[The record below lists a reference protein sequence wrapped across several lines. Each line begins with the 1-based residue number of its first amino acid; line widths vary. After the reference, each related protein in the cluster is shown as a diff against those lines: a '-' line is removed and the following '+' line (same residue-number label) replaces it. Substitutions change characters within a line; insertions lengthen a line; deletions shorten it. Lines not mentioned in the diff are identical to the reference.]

1 MAEEQTAASVTEQK
15 EGKGREPGTFQLV
28 SDYKPSGD
36 QPEAIKEL
44 VEGVKEGKQCQV
56 LMGATGTGKTFTI
69 SNVIEQVG
77 RPTLVFA
84 HNKTLASQ
92 LYAEFKEFFPHNHVE
107 YFVSYFDYYQPEAYI
122 PKSDTYIDK
131 NTKTNEELDML
142 RLAAANAALNH
153 RDTIIVASV
162 ASIYGA
168 SNPDQYRD
176 MIETVR
182 VGQEIDRRELMQFL
196 VRQQYK
202 RNDMD
207 PVRGTFRVRG
217 DAIEISPGHTDR
229 YLIRIEM
236 FGDEI
241 DRITQ
246 VDPLT
251 GKVQQAYS
259 VYNIYPANGYATSMD
274 IMRRAAGTIE
284 AELEDRL
291 KFYKEEGKPLEAE
304 RLEQRC
310 RYDIEALREFGVCPG
325 IENYSRHIDGRKP
338 GEKPYTLFDYLPE
351 DFLLV
356 VDESH
361 ASLPQIRGMYNGD
374 RARKETLVEYGFRL
388 PSALDNRPLTFP
400 EFEQVTGQSIF
411 VSATPGDY
419 ELEKTNQHVVE
430 QIIRPTG
437 LLDPEVE
444 VRPTEGQIDDLV
456 DEIRQR
462 IAAGERT
469 LVTTLTVRMAEDL
482 TEYLKNLDIKVAWLH
497 HEVKTIERTEIIH
510 DLREGKYDVLV
521 GINLLREGLDIPE
534 VGLIAILDADKEG
547 FLRSRRSLIQIIGR
561 AARNAHGKVIMYGD
575 KMTDS
580 MKEAIAETKRRRG
593 IQMRYNEEHGIVPK
607 TVLKPIRDIVRSK
620 ETKAEASRYL
630 KKKKIGKKAAQKLI
644 EDMELEMREAAKELD
659 FERAAQLRDM
669 ILELKAENAA

>member
-15 EGKGREPGTFQLV
+15 EGKGKEPGTFQLV

-202 RNDMD
+202 RNDLD

-217 DAIEISPGHTDR
+217 DTIEISPGHTDR

-669 ILELKAENAA
+669 ILELKAESAA

>member
-15 EGKGREPGTFQLV
+15 EGKGREPGKFQLV

-69 SNVIEQVG
+69 SNVIAQVG

-202 RNDMD
+202 RNDLD

-217 DAIEISPGHTDR
+217 DTIEISPGHTDR

-580 MKEAIAETKRRRG
+580 MKEANAETKRRRG

>member
-1 MAEEQTAASVTEQK
+1 MEKQEKFE
-15 EGKGREPGTFQLV
+15 LV
-28 SDYKPSGD
+28 SNYKPSGD
-36 QPEAIKEL
+36 QPEAIAEL
-44 VEGVKEGKQCQV
+44 VEGIERGDKAQV
-56 LMGATGTGKTFTI
+56 LLGATGTGKTFTI
-69 SNVIEQVG
+69 SNVIAQVN

-92 LYAEFKEFFPHNHVE
+92 LYSEFKEFFPNNHVE
-107 YFVSYFDYYQPEAYI
+107 YFVSYFDFYQPEAYL
-122 PKSDTYIDK
+122 PKTDTYIDK

-142 RLAAANAALNH
+142 RMAATNAALHH
-153 RDTIIVASV
+153 RDTIVVASV

-168 SNPDQYRD
+168 SNPEQYAD
-176 MIETVR
+176 MMDTIHVGDEIER
-182 VGQEIDRRELMQFL
+182 NELMHRL
-196 VRQQYK
+196 VAQQYK
-202 RNDMD
+202 RNDLD
-207 PVRGTFRVRG
+207 TQRGTFRVRG
-217 DAIEISPGHTDR
+217 DVIEISPGYTDR
-229 YLIRIEM
+229 FLIRIEM

-241 DRITQ
+241 ERITE

-259 VYNIYPANGYATSMD
+259 MYNIYPASGYATSMD
-274 IMRRAAGTIE
+274 IINRAADTIE
-284 AELEDRL
+284 AELRERL
-291 KFYKEEGKPLEAE
+291 EYFDEMGKPLEKE

-325 IENYSRHIDGRKP
+325 IENYSRHIDGRKE
-338 GEKPYTLFDYLPE
+338 GEKPYTLFDYFPD

-361 ASLPQIRGMYNGD
+361 VSLPQIRGMYNSD
-374 RARKETLVEYGFRL
+374 YARKKTLVEYGFRL
-388 PSALDNRPLTFP
+388 PSALDNRPLRFN
-400 EFEQVTGQSIF
+400 EFEDMAPQAIY

-419 ELEKTNQHVVE
+419 ELEKTHNHVVE

-456 DEIRQR
+456 DEIRAR
-462 IAAGERT
+462 IKKGQRT

-482 TEYLKNLDIKVAWLH
+482 TEYLKNMDIKVAWLH

-510 DLREGKYDVLV
+510 DLRQGKYDVLV

-534 VGLIAILDADKEG
+534 IGLIAILDADKEG

-561 AARNAHGKVIMYGD
+561 AARNAEGHVIMYAD

-580 MKEAIAETKRRRG
+580 MREAITETKRRRD
-593 IQMRYNEEHGIVPK
+593 IQMKYNAEHGIVPK
-607 TVLKPIRDIVRSK
+607 TILKPIHDIVRTK
-620 ETKAEASRYL
+620 ETKALTAKYL
-630 KKKKIGKKAAQKLI
+630 KRKKLGKKDAATLIADLQK
-644 EDMELEMREAAKELD
+644 EMKEAARSLD
-659 FERAAQLRDM
+659 FERAAELRDM
-669 ILELKAENAA
+669 IFELKGEN

>member
-1 MAEEQTAASVTEQK
+1 MEKFE
-15 EGKGREPGTFQLV
+15 LV
-28 SDYKPSGD
+28 SAYKPSGD

-44 VEGVKEGKQCQV
+44 VEGIKEGKKAQV
-56 LMGATGTGKTFTI
+56 LLGATGTGKTFTI
-69 SNVIEQVG
+69 SNVIAQVNK
-77 RPTLVFA
+77 PTLVFV

-92 LYAEFKEFFPHNHVE
+92 LYSEFKEFFPNNHVE
-107 YFVSYFDYYQPEAYI
+107 YFVSNFDFYQPEAYV
-122 PKSDTYIDK
+122 PKTDTYIDK

-142 RLAAANAALNH
+142 RMAAVNSVLHH

-168 SNPDQYRD
+168 SNPEQYKN
-176 MIETVR
+176 MIETIR
-182 VGQEIDRRELMQFL
+182 VGDVIDRNELMLKL
-196 VRQQYK
+196 VHQQYK
-202 RNDMD
+202 RNDID

-217 DAIEISPGHTDR
+217 DTIEITPGHTEA

-241 DRITQ
+241 ERICE

-251 GKVQQAYS
+251 GKLNAAYQI
-259 VYNIYPANGYATSMD
+259 YNIYPANGYATSMD
-274 IMRRAAGTIE
+274 IMKRAAKNIE
-284 AELEDRL
+284 TELEERL
-291 KFYKEEGKPLEAE
+291 HYFDEMGKPLEKE

-338 GEKPYTLFDYLPE
+338 GERPYTLFDYFPD

-361 ASLPQIRGMYNGD
+361 VSLPQVRGMFNGD
-374 RARKETLVEYGFRL
+374 RARKQTLVDYGFRL
-388 PSALDNRPLTFP
+388 PSALDNRPLKFN
-400 EFEQVTGQSIF
+400 EFESMTPQSIF

-419 ELEKTNQHVVE
+419 ELEKTNHHVVE

-444 VRPTEGQIDDLV
+444 VRPIEGQIDDLV
-456 DEIRQR
+456 DEIKERVAR
-462 IAAGERT
+462 NERT

-482 TEYLKNLDIKVAWLH
+482 TSYLKNMDLKVAWLH
-497 HEVKTIERTEIIH
+497 HEVTTIERTEIIH

-534 VGLIAILDADKEG
+534 VSLIAILDADKEG

-561 AARNAHGKVIMYGD
+561 AARNAQGKVIMYAD
-575 KMTDS
+575 KITES
-580 MKEAIAETKRRRG
+580 MDEAIKETARRRK
-593 IQMRYNEEHGIVPK
+593 IQMEYNERHHITQK
-607 TVLKPIRDIVRSK
+607 TIIKPIHDVVRSK
-620 ETKAEASRYL
+620 ETKEVTRKYL
-630 KKKKIGKKAAQKLI
+630 AKKKISKKDK
-644 EDMELEMREAAKELD
+644 EKMLENLRKEMKEAAKELD
-659 FERAAQLRDM
+659 FERAAELRDM
-669 ILELKAENAA
+669 IIELEG